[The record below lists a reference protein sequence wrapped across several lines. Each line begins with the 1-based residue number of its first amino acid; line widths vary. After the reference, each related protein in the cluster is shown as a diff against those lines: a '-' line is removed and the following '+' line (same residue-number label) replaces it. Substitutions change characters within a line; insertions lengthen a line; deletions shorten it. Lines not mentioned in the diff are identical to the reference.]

1 MNHLLLTARE
11 LYLLCETAAA
21 PWPLPLPEPPTAR
34 TWADHLADNRR
45 VSASLRAKGLADH
58 RGPTGH
64 LADLVTALPGD
75 RVHWEGA
82 SGVAVGV
89 RGGGVAFAVRPSGSG
104 SDVTVTPCLPDLLPD
119 VLLAAEPVLPP
130 ADCLPLTAPA
140 AAVAAAGRA
149 PAHGAWEV
157 LTAHGVT
164 GSSARGWTTLL
175 ASALGGGMCTVRPRG
190 HRSGDARTSP
200 VRWLDTRR
208 GRLLVVERDG
218 WLSANP
224 LPQVELRRLVAGA
237 CG

>member
-1 MNHLLLTARE
+1 MNHLSLTARE
-11 LYLLCETAAA
+11 LHLLCETAAA
-21 PWPLPLPEPPTAR
+21 PWPFPLPEPPTAR
-34 TWADHLADNRR
+34 TWSDHLADNRR
-45 VSASLRAKGLADH
+45 VSASLRARGLADH
-58 RGPTGH
+58 RGPSGH
-64 LADLVTALPGD
+64 VADLVTALSGD

-89 RGGGVAFAVRPSGSG
+89 RGGGVAFALRPAGP
-104 SDVTVTPCLPDLLPD
+104 DVAVTPCLPDLLPD

-140 AAVAAAGRA
+140 AAVAAAGRV
-149 PAHGAWEV
+149 PSGGAWEV

-164 GSSARGWTTLL
+164 GSSARGWTSLL
-175 ASALGGGMCTVRPRG
+175 ASALGGGMCTAQPRLR
-190 HRSGDARTSP
+190 RSGDSRSAP
-200 VRWLDTRR
+200 IRWLDTRR

-224 LPQVELRRLVAGA
+224 LPQGELRRLVAGA